1 MWGRSGSTVN
11 TSRKMQATAVM
22 SYGLNVM
29 FLPPYLYLWTQFI
42 RDKKIELYRKKS
54 VIY

>member
-11 TSRKMQATAVM
+11 TSRKMPATAVM